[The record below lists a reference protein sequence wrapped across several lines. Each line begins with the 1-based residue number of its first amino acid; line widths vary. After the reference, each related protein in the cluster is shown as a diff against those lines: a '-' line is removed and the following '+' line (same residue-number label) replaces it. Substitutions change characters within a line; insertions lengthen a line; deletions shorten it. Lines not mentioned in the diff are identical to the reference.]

1 MAYQRIK
8 FYQTGSYAAGNRLL
22 DPEQRSVQS
31 GTGRSNALTCGH
43 RACQGCGEALGARY
57 ALDTVMRATKGKM
70 IAVNATGCLEVF
82 STPFP
87 ETSWQIA
94 WLHSLFGNAP
104 AVATGVAAALRAKG
118 RTDIRVVG
126 QGGDGGTVDIGLGCL
141 SGMFERND
149 DVLYICYDNQA
160 YMNTGVQRSGATP
173 PAART
178 ATTQAVGAEPGN
190 TFGQGKNV
198 PLIAMAHQIPYVA
211 TATVAD
217 LRDLEYKAARAMDF
231 RGARYLHVLV
241 PCPLGWGSSPADT
254 IKVARLATESGLF
267 PVFEAQDGEVTSA
280 SPIRRQVPVADYLRL
295 QARYAHLFKPI
306 ERTETIARIQAIA
319 DRNIARYGLLP
330 AQDHPAERAVVPRPA
345 IEGR

>member
-1 MAYQRIK
+1 MIMSYERIP
-8 FYQTGSYAAGNRLL
+8 FYQTGTFAAGNRLL
-22 DPEQRSVQS
+22 DPGQRSVQAQP
-31 GTGRSNALTCGH
+31 GRPDTLTCGH

-57 ALDTVMRATKGKM
+57 ALDAVMRATNGKM

-104 AVATGVAAALRAKG
+104 AVATGVAAALKAVG

-126 QGGDGGTVDIGLGCL
+126 QGGDGGTVDIGMGCL

-178 ATTQAVGAEPGN
+178 ATTPAVGSEPGN
-190 TFGQGKNV
+190 TFGQGKSV

-231 RGARYLHVLV
+231 RGARYLHILV
-241 PCPLGWGSSPADT
+241 PCPLGWGSRPGDT
-254 IKVARLATESGLF
+254 IKVARLAAESGLF
-267 PVFEAQDGEVTSA
+267 PVFEAEDGEVTSA
-280 SPIRRQVPVADYLRL
+280 ARIRHRVPVRDYLRL
-295 QARYAHLFKPI
+295 QTRYAHLFKPA
-306 ERTETIARIQAIA
+306 ERTETIARIQAMA
-319 DRNIARYGLLP
+319 DRNIDRFGL
-330 AQDHPAERAVVPRPA
+330 AS
-345 IEGR
+345 